1 MGNATWEEAAAAKP
15 AVKSVSNPFIN
26 GTYEQVSRSRGRR
39 LSSSYLLSL
48 KKEETSEAV
57 QSNNATWETKIGEV
71 TASTNPFLNG
81 TYAQAPSNRNRDI
94 LSSFVMSLEEEK
106 EEAKEDASSLQPE
119 TNADGTWED
128 DHFLTASP
136 GSSFI
141 VKTVFEKETREL
153 RTQNMSSSDL
163 ASLKQEDSFMYYS
176 IPGVK
181 KAIWGGRSVD
191 LQDVTSSRVV
201 KRRTAISFESADL
214 MDGFHVASMTA
225 GDGHAYD
232 DELLVSFYDRIS
244 DSEISDFE

>member
-1 MGNATWEEAAAAKP
+1 MKHP
-15 AVKSVSNPFIN
+15 
-26 GTYEQVSRSRGRR
+26 R
-39 LSSSYLLSL
+39 LSSRIMQ
-48 KKEETSEAV
+48 AC
-57 QSNNATWETKIGEV
+57 EV

-81 TYAQAPSNRNRDI
+81 TYAQAIINRNRASLSSLASLQEDGEDKASKVPSNASWESRVGQVQGSTNPFLNGTYAQAPSNRSRDI
-94 LSSFVMSLEEEK
+94 LSSFLMSLEEEK
-106 EEAKEDASSLQPE
+106 EEAKEDTSSLQPE
-119 TNADGTWED
+119 TDGTWED

-141 VKTVFEKETREL
+141 VETVFEKETREL

-181 KAIWGGRSVD
+181 RAIWGGRSVD

-214 MDGFHVASMTA
+214 MDGFHAASMTA
-225 GDGHAYD
+225 GGGHAYD
-232 DELLVSFYDRIS
+232 DELLMSFYDRIS
-244 DSEISDFE
+244 DSE